1 MNLAERDYWLAFN
14 VCGGFGPKRFA
25 VVLKYFSSARQA
37 WSAGKDE
44 WEKLRLGLKVI
55 DRLFS
60 FKKEFDIVSYKLRL
74 ERCLIRF
81 VVNIDK
87 DYPDILKKIEVSPY
101 LLYLKGSLLPQDNMS
116 ISVVGTRKV
125 TSYGRAAAEKIV
137 RSLSASGMT
146 IVSGLARGIDGI
158 AHRTALLY
166 GGRTLAVVGH
176 GLDSIYPSEHR
187 LLADE
192 IAKKGAVIS
201 QFPLDVRASVGT
213 FPARNRI
220 IAGLGLGTVV
230 VEGLK
235 DSGSL
240 ITADYARQ
248 MGRLVFAVPGPITSE
263 LSAAPFKLLKNG
275 AKIVTSGE
283 DIIKEFKV
291 QGSLPKA
298 SHLGGQARFKAIFEN
313 LKLNEKE
320 KKINFNNQSEEK
332 IWKILSEGEKH
343 IDQLARQSG
352 LEPAEISAVLTVME
366 LEGKVK
372 SLGSGEY
379 CL

>member
-1 MNLAERDYWLAFN
+1 MNLQERDYWLAFN
-14 VCGGFGPKRFA
+14 VCGGFGPKRFTA
-25 VVLKYFSSARQA
+25 ALKYFGSARRA

-44 WEKLRLGLKVI
+44 WKNLRLGLKRI

-74 ERCLIRF
+74 EKYLIKF
-81 VVNIDK
+81 VVNTDK
-87 DYPDILKKIEVSPY
+87 HYPDILKEIEAPPY
-101 LLYLKGSLLPQDNMS
+101 LLYYKGSLLPEDNVS

-125 TSYGRAAAEKIV
+125 TLYGRAATQKIV
-137 RSLSASGMT
+137 EGLSVGGMT

-166 GGRTLAVVGH
+166 GARTLAVVGH
-176 GLDSIYPSEHR
+176 GLDSIYPAEHR
-187 LLADE
+187 LLAEE

-201 QFPLDVRASVGT
+201 QFPLNVRAGIGT
-213 FPARNRI
+213 FPARNRV

-230 VEGLK
+230 VEGMG

-248 MGRLVFAVPGPITSE
+248 IGRLVFAVPGPITSK
-263 LSAAPFKLLKNG
+263 LSDGPSKLIKNG
-275 AKIVTSGE
+275 AKLITSGE
-283 DIIKEFKV
+283 DIIRELKINPPAGGSKFKI
-291 QGSLPKA
+291 
-298 SHLGGQARFKAIFEN
+298 AIKN
-313 LKLNEKE
+313 LKLKKE
-320 KKINFNNQSEEK
+320 GKEINFSSRAEER

-352 LEPAEISAVLTVME
+352 LMPAEISAVLTVME
-366 LEGKVK
+366 LEGRVK
-372 SLGSGEY
+372 NLGSGEY